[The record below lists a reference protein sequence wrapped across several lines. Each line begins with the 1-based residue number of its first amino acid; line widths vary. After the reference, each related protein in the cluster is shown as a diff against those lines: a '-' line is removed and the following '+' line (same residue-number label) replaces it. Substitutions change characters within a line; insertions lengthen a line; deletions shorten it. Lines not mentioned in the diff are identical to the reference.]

1 MSITLCIIL
10 NWQKYAIA
18 RTVLQCLQINT
29 ATRCKRTTRRKTT
42 AALTDRWRGWRLWT
56 HSLTEINLVC
66 VLFFFNEDNQFKCIC
81 LSGSSLATTM
91 MSSWGLK
98 QSNQLADYL
107 WPHNCYSFTM
117 CFGWVSTYIPGLVSM
132 PMILRQPVIGLL
144 TAASAI
150 FNFHFRFWCSSHI
163 AILLAVGA

>member
-1 MSITLCIIL
+1 MQLQGQFYSVCKSTLQLDVKEQLGGKPLLHWPIDGGVEGCEHTL
-10 NWQKYAIA
+10 WQKLI
-18 RTVLQCLQINT
+18 
-29 ATRCKRTTRRKTT
+29 
-42 AALTDRWRGWRLWT
+42 
-56 HSLTEINLVC
+56 SC
-66 VLFFFNEDNQFKCIC
+66 VFFFFNEDNQFKCIC

-117 CFGWVSTYIPGLVSM
+117 CFGWVSTYIQGLVSM